1 MAKAGRGGKRRK
13 KSRRSGGDAGA
24 LALSRRLLRQTT
36 NTIADVLDVMGLGN
50 QSLRAAIRPLA
61 PGTRLAGPAF
71 CVRGRPIDKANPPSP
86 GAPFEVD
93 RRLTPGCV
101 VVTATGGHTASA
113 VIGGNVV
120 AAYKHRG
127 CAGLVVDGA
136 VRDSAEIRALR
147 LPAFSTHVT
156 PRRPAA
162 RWSVVEHGQPISIPG
177 QSGLEVIIHPG
188 DLILGDDD
196 GVVVIPQAIAAE
208 VITAAEKLA
217 KIEVNVVRDIR
228 RGRDREETLRA
239 YDRFGHIRKIVP
251 DV

>member
-1 MAKAGRGGKRRK
+1 MARAGRGGTARK
-13 KSRRSGGDAGA
+13 KSRTGGGDTGA
-24 LALSRRLLRQTT
+24 RALSRRLLRQST

-50 QSLRAAIRPLA
+50 QTLRAAIRPLA
-61 PGTRLAGPAF
+61 PGMRLAGPAF
-71 CVRGRPIDKANPPSP
+71 CVRGQPLDKGNPPP
-86 GAPFEVD
+86 AGAPFEVD
-93 RRLTPGCV
+93 RQLTPGCV
-101 VVTATGGHTASA
+101 VVTATGGHTVSA

-120 AAYKHRG
+120 AAYKQRG

-177 QSGLEVIIHPG
+177 QSGLEVVVHPG

-196 GVVVIPQAIAAE
+196 GVVVVPQAIAAE
-208 VITAAEKLA
+208 VIAGAERLTQIEA
-217 KIEVNVVRDIR
+217 KVVRDIR

-251 DV
+251 NV